1 MTITRVPRR
10 LRTAA
15 AIVAVLAVL
24 GASTSVALSKG
35 LSSLPFDDGFAE
47 IVVIVSDLDTRVAQL
62 IAATGWREEGRGEVD
77 PAVLARWGLPRTATA
92 REAAG
97 RARHGA
103 RSCAPRRDPGGGCR
117 SANPFIGD
125 AVGERRV
132 GGRQRP
138 CSQYF

>member
-15 AIVAVLAVL
+15 AVVAVLAVL

-35 LSSLPFDDGFAE
+35 WSSLPFDDGFAE
-47 IVVIVSDLDTRVAQL
+47 IVVIVADLDTRVAQL

-92 REAAG
+92 REALL
-97 RARHGA
+97 
-103 RSCAPRRDPGGGCR
+103 
-117 SANPFIGD
+117 
-125 AVGERRV
+125 GERRV
-132 GGRQRP
+132 DGRQRL
-138 CSQYF
+138 CSQYFLKPSIDCSARGGKASVIR

>member
-15 AIVAVLAVL
+15 AVVAVLAVL

-47 IVVIVSDLDTRVAQL
+47 IVVIVADLDTRVAQL

-92 REAAG
+92 REALL
-97 RARHGA
+97 
-103 RSCAPRRDPGGGCR
+103 
-117 SANPFIGD
+117 
-125 AVGERRV
+125 GERRV

-138 CSQYF
+138 CSQYFLKPSIDCSARGGKASVIR

>member
-15 AIVAVLAVL
+15 AVVAVLAVL

-47 IVVIVSDLDTRVAQL
+47 IVVIVADLDTRVAQL

-92 REAAG
+92 REALL
-97 RARHGA
+97 
-103 RSCAPRRDPGGGCR
+103 
-117 SANPFIGD
+117 
-125 AVGERRV
+125 GERRV
-132 GGRQRP
+132 DGRQRL
-138 CSQYF
+138 CSQYFLKPSIDCSARVGKASVIL

>member
-15 AIVAVLAVL
+15 AVVAVLAVL

-47 IVVIVSDLDTRVAQL
+47 IVADLDTRVAQL

-92 REAAG
+92 R
-97 RARHGA
+97 
-103 RSCAPRRDPGGGCR
+103 
-117 SANPFIGD
+117 D
-125 AVGERRV
+125 ALLGERRV

>member
-15 AIVAVLAVL
+15 AVVAVLAVL

-47 IVVIVSDLDTRVAQL
+47 IVVIGADLDTRVAQL

-92 REAAG
+92 REALL
-97 RARHGA
+97 
-103 RSCAPRRDPGGGCR
+103 
-117 SANPFIGD
+117 
-125 AVGERRV
+125 GERRV
-132 GGRQRP
+132 GGRQRL
-138 CSQYF
+138 CSQYFLKPSIDCSARGGKASVIR

>member
-47 IVVIVSDLDTRVAQL
+47 IVVIVADLDTRVAQL

-92 REAAG
+92 REALL
-97 RARHGA
+97 
-103 RSCAPRRDPGGGCR
+103 
-117 SANPFIGD
+117 
-125 AVGERRV
+125 GERRV
-132 GGRQRP
+132 DGRQRL
-138 CSQYF
+138 CSQYFLKPSIDCSARVGKASVIL

>member
-15 AIVAVLAVL
+15 AVVAVLAVL

-47 IVVIVSDLDTRVAQL
+47 IVVIVADLDTRVAQL

-92 REAAG
+92 R
-97 RARHGA
+97 
-103 RSCAPRRDPGGGCR
+103 
-117 SANPFIGD
+117 D
-125 AVGERRV
+125 ALLGERRV
-132 GGRQRP
+132 DGRQRL
-138 CSQYF
+138 CSQYFLKPSIDCSARGGKASVIR

>member
-15 AIVAVLAVL
+15 AVVAVLAVL

-47 IVVIVSDLDTRVAQL
+47 IVVIVADLDTRVAQL

-92 REAAG
+92 REALL
-97 RARHGA
+97 
-103 RSCAPRRDPGGGCR
+103 
-117 SANPFIGD
+117 
-125 AVGERRV
+125 GERRV
-132 GGRQRP
+132 DGRQRL
-138 CSQYF
+138 CSQYFLKPSIDCSARGGKASVIR

>member
-15 AIVAVLAVL
+15 AVVAVLAVL

-92 REAAG
+92 REALL
-97 RARHGA
+97 
-103 RSCAPRRDPGGGCR
+103 
-117 SANPFIGD
+117 
-125 AVGERRV
+125 GERRV
-132 GGRQRP
+132 DGRQRL
-138 CSQYF
+138 CSQYFLKPSIDCSARGGKASVIR

>member
-15 AIVAVLAVL
+15 AVVAVLAVL

-47 IVVIVSDLDTRVAQL
+47 IVVIVADLDTRVAQL

-92 REAAG
+92 REALL
-97 RARHGA
+97 
-103 RSCAPRRDPGGGCR
+103 
-117 SANPFIGD
+117 
-125 AVGERRV
+125 GERRV
-132 GGRQRP
+132 DGRQRL
-138 CSQYF
+138 CSQYFLKPSIDCSARVGKASVIR